1 MSRRSR
7 STRHPLVAFE
17 AHSVALFAALAF
29 AGLPT
34 RGHDP
39 GPGLQAA
46 SLSAA
51 PSGPRGAPATQR
63 LSAPAQ
69 AAFDRADA
77 DRDGRLSRA
86 EAEHLPAIAARFD
99 ALDVDHDGRLS
110 PDELA
115 RALQNPSTD

>member
-1 MSRRSR
+1 MTQRPR

-29 AGLPT
+29 AGLPA

-39 GPGLQAA
+39 GPGVQAA

-63 LSAPAQ
+63 LSTPAQ

-86 EAEHLPAIAARFD
+86 EAEHLPAIASRFD
-99 ALDVDHDGRLS
+99 SLDLDRDGRLS